1 MWYVHNFL
9 AEISFLK
16 IFQNLKKKNVR
27 NNVRKWPN
35 FVFYETL
42 KGLEVEQST
51 LGGDPVLNG
60 GHNRSGF
67 DEIEI
72 EVKTRPSWSL
82 F

>member
-1 MWYVHNFL
+1 M
-9 AEISFLK
+9 
-16 IFQNLKKKNVR
+16 
-27 NNVRKWPN
+27 
-35 FVFYETL
+35 FYETL

-60 GHNRSGF
+60 GHNQSSL

-72 EVKTRPSWSL
+72 DVKTRASWSL

>member
-1 MWYVHNFL
+1 
-9 AEISFLK
+9 
-16 IFQNLKKKNVR
+16 
-27 NNVRKWPN
+27 
-35 FVFYETL
+35 VFYETL